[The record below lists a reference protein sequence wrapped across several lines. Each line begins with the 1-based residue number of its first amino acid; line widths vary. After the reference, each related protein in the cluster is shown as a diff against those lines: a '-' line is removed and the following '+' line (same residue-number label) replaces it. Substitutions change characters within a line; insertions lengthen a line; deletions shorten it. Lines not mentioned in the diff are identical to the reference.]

1 MDKSFK
7 EIYSTNNT
15 DINTPD
21 VQEITLTKDSSPLGL
36 YLRRRSFCDHMGLE
50 IESLYGAAEQDSR
63 LKIGD
68 VILSVNNES
77 LKYVSPAQVKSILSR
92 ANLLTGHIP

>member
-1 MDKSFK
+1 MD
-7 EIYSTNNT
+7 ET
-15 DINTPD
+15 DNVQD
-21 VQEITLTKDSSPLGL
+21 VQEITLTKGSSPLGI
-36 YLRRRSFCDHMGLE
+36 YLRRRSFSDHMGLE
-50 IESLYGAAEQDSR
+50 VENLYGAAERDRR

-68 VILSVNNES
+68 VVVSVNNES

>member
-1 MDKSFK
+1 MD
-7 EIYSTNNT
+7 ETLNIQR
-15 DINTPD
+15 
-21 VQEITLTKDSSPLGL
+21 VQEIKLTKGSSPLGIC
-36 YLRRRSFCDHMGLE
+36 LRRGPFSDHMGFE
-50 IESLYGAAEQDSR
+50 IENLYGAAGHDGR

-68 VILSVNNES
+68 VVVSVNNES

>member
-1 MDKSFK
+1 M
-7 EIYSTNNT
+7 
-15 DINTPD
+15 
-21 VQEITLTKDSSPLGL
+21 QEITLTKGSSPLGID
-36 YLRRRSFCDHMGLE
+36 LRRRSFSDHLGLE
-50 IESLYGAAEQDSR
+50 IENLYGAAERDRR

-68 VILSVNNES
+68 VVISVNNES

>member
-1 MDKSFK
+1 MDK
-7 EIYSTNNT
+7 T
-15 DINTPD
+15 DNVQD
-21 VQEITLTKDSSPLGL
+21 VQEITLTKGSSPLGID
-36 YLRRRSFCDHMGLE
+36 LRRRSFSDHLGLE
-50 IESLYGAAEQDSR
+50 IENLYGAAERDCR

-68 VILSVNNES
+68 VVISVNNES

>member
-1 MDKSFK
+1 M
-7 EIYSTNNT
+7 
-15 DINTPD
+15 
-21 VQEITLTKDSSPLGL
+21 QEITLTKGSLPLGI
-36 YLRRRSFCDHMGLE
+36 YLRRCSLNDNMGME
-50 IESLYGAAEQDSR
+50 IDNLCGAAEQDQR

-68 VILSVNNES
+68 VVTSINNES